1 MDEKT
6 KLLIAIGAA
15 VASNCQ
21 PCLERL
27 HDLAP
32 LSDASE
38 KELQEAINIA
48 KSSGGSLLILSV
60 VDITDEFESEAP
72 GLTDKMTEKLLKSA
86 QKALGKA
93 VTAKVKAKVEVH
105 VGDAYEMI
113 VEIARKKKA
122 DIIVMGS
129 HGRTGLT
136 RLLMGSVTSRVI
148 GHAPCSVIV
157 VKA

>member
-1 MDEKT
+1 MYRNIILAYDGSKF
-6 KLLIAIGAA
+6 
-15 VASNCQ
+15 SNK
-21 PCLERL
+21 
-27 HDLAP
+27 A
-32 LSDASE
+32 
-38 KELQEAINIA
+38 LQEAISLA

-86 QKALGKA
+86 QKAMAKTVA
-93 VTAKVKAKVEVH
+93 AKVKARVEVH

-113 VEIARKKKA
+113 VDIAKKKKA
-122 DIIVMGS
+122 DVIVMGS

-148 GHAPCSVIV
+148 GHAPCSVLV
-157 VKA
+157 VRS

>member
-1 MDEKT
+1 MYKNIVLAYDGSKF
-6 KLLIAIGAA
+6 
-15 VASNCQ
+15 SNK
-21 PCLERL
+21 
-27 HDLAP
+27 A
-32 LSDASE
+32 
-38 KELQEAINIA
+38 LQEAISLA

-72 GLTDKMTEKLLKSA
+72 GLTDKMTGKLLKLA
-86 QKALGKA
+86 QKALEKTVAAG
-93 VTAKVKAKVEVH
+93 VKAKVEVH

-113 VEIARKKKA
+113 VEISKKKKA

-148 GHAPCSVIV
+148 GHAPCSVLV

>member
-1 MDEKT
+1 MYKNIVLAYDGSKF
-6 KLLIAIGAA
+6 
-15 VASNCQ
+15 SNKA
-21 PCLERL
+21 L
-27 HDLAP
+27 
-32 LSDASE
+32 
-38 KELQEAINIA
+38 KEAISIA

-72 GLTDKMTEKLLKSA
+72 GLTDKMTEKLLKLA
-86 QKALGKA
+86 QKALEKA
-93 VTAKVKAKVEVH
+93 VAAEVKAKVEVH

-113 VEIARKKKA
+113 VDISKKKKA

-148 GHAPCSVIV
+148 GHAPCSVLV
-157 VKA
+157 VKAQ

>member
-1 MDEKT
+1 MYKNI
-6 KLLIAIGAA
+6 LLAYDGSKF
-15 VASNCQ
+15 SNK
-21 PCLERL
+21 
-27 HDLAP
+27 A
-32 LSDASE
+32 
-38 KELQEAINIA
+38 LQEAISLA

-86 QKALGKA
+86 QKAMAKTVA
-93 VTAKVKAKVEVH
+93 AKVKARVEVH

-113 VEIARKKKA
+113 VDIAKKKKA
-122 DIIVMGS
+122 DVIVMGS

-148 GHAPCSVIV
+148 GHAPCSVLV
-157 VKA
+157 VRS

>member
-1 MDEKT
+1 MYKSIVLAYDGSKF
-6 KLLIAIGAA
+6 
-15 VASNCQ
+15 SNK
-21 PCLERL
+21 
-27 HDLAP
+27 A
-32 LSDASE
+32 
-38 KELQEAINIA
+38 LQEAINIA
-48 KSSGGSLLILSV
+48 KSSGGSLLILSI
-60 VDITDEFESEAP
+60 VDITDEFEAQAP
-72 GLTDKMTEKLLKSA
+72 GLTDRMTEKLLKLS
-86 QKALGKA
+86 QKALQKA

-113 VEIARKKKA
+113 VDISKKKKA

-148 GHAPCSVIV
+148 GHAPCSVLV

>member
-1 MDEKT
+1 MYKNIVLAYDGSKF
-6 KLLIAIGAA
+6 
-15 VASNCQ
+15 SNK
-21 PCLERL
+21 
-27 HDLAP
+27 A
-32 LSDASE
+32 
-38 KELQEAINIA
+38 LQEAINIA

-72 GLTDKMTEKLLKSA
+72 GLTDKMAGKLLKLA
-86 QKALGKA
+86 QKALEKA
-93 VTAKVKAKVEVH
+93 ATAKVKAKVEVH

-113 VEIARKKKA
+113 VDISKKKKA

-148 GHAPCSVIV
+148 GHAPCSVLV

>member
-1 MDEKT
+1 MYKNIVLAYDGSKF
-6 KLLIAIGAA
+6 
-15 VASNCQ
+15 SNK
-21 PCLERL
+21 
-27 HDLAP
+27 A
-32 LSDASE
+32 
-38 KELQEAINIA
+38 LQEAISIA
-48 KSSGGSLLILSV
+48 KSSGGSLLILSI
-60 VDITDEFESEAP
+60 VDITDEFEAQAP
-72 GLTDKMTEKLLKSA
+72 GLTDRMTEKLLKLS
-86 QKALGKA
+86 QKALQKA

-113 VEIARKKKA
+113 VDISKKKKA

-148 GHAPCSVIV
+148 GHAPCSVLV

>member
-1 MDEKT
+1 MYRNIILAYDGSKF
-6 KLLIAIGAA
+6 
-15 VASNCQ
+15 SNK
-21 PCLERL
+21 
-27 HDLAP
+27 A
-32 LSDASE
+32 
-38 KELQEAINIA
+38 LQEAISIA
-48 KSSGGSLLILSV
+48 KSSGGSLVILSV

-72 GLTDKMTEKLLKSA
+72 GLTDKMTEKLLKLA

-93 VTAKVKAKVEVH
+93 VAAKVKARIEVH

-113 VEIARKKKA
+113 VDIAKKKKA
-122 DIIVMGS
+122 DVIVMGS

-148 GHAPCSVIV
+148 GHAPCAVLV

>member
-1 MDEKT
+1 MYRNI
-6 KLLIAIGAA
+6 LLAYDGSMF
-15 VASNCQ
+15 SNK
-21 PCLERL
+21 
-27 HDLAP
+27 A
-32 LSDASE
+32 
-38 KELQEAINIA
+38 LQEAIRIA

-72 GLTDKMTEKLLKSA
+72 GLTDKLTEKLLKLA

-93 VTAKVKAKVEVH
+93 VAAKVKAKVEVH

-113 VEIARKKKA
+113 VDIAKKKKA

-148 GHAPCSVIV
+148 GHAPCSVLV

>member
-1 MDEKT
+1 MYKNIVLAYDGSKF
-6 KLLIAIGAA
+6 
-15 VASNCQ
+15 SNK
-21 PCLERL
+21 
-27 HDLAP
+27 A
-32 LSDASE
+32 
-38 KELQEAINIA
+38 LQEALRIA

-86 QKALGKA
+86 QKALEKA
-93 VTAKVKAKVEVH
+93 VAAKVKAKVEVH

-113 VEIARKKKA
+113 VETARKKKA

-157 VKA
+157 VRA

>member
-1 MDEKT
+1 MYRNIVLAYDGSKY
-6 KLLIAIGAA
+6 
-15 VASNCQ
+15 SNK
-21 PCLERL
+21 
-27 HDLAP
+27 A
-32 LSDASE
+32 
-38 KELQEAINIA
+38 LQEAIRIA
-48 KSSGGSLLILSV
+48 NSSGGSLLILSI

-72 GLTDKMTEKLLKSA
+72 GLTDKMTEKLLKLA

-93 VTAKVKAKVEVH
+93 IAAKVKARIEVH

-113 VEIARKKKA
+113 VDIAKKKKA

-148 GHAPCSVIV
+148 GHAPCAVLV

>member
-1 MDEKT
+1 MYKNIVLAYDGSKF
-6 KLLIAIGAA
+6 
-15 VASNCQ
+15 SNKA
-21 PCLERL
+21 L
-27 HDLAP
+27 
-32 LSDASE
+32 
-38 KELQEAINIA
+38 KEAISIA

-72 GLTDKMTEKLLKSA
+72 GLTDKMTKKLLKSA
-86 QKALGKA
+86 QKALEKA
-93 VTAKVKAKVEVH
+93 VAAKIKAKVEVH

-113 VEIARKKKA
+113 VDTAKKKKA
-122 DIIVMGS
+122 DVIVMGS

-148 GHAPCSVIV
+148 GHTPCAVLV

>member
-1 MDEKT
+1 MYKNIVLAYDSSKF
-6 KLLIAIGAA
+6 
-15 VASNCQ
+15 SNK
-21 PCLERL
+21 
-27 HDLAP
+27 A
-32 LSDASE
+32 
-38 KELQEAINIA
+38 LQEAISIA
-48 KSSGGSLLILSV
+48 KSSGGSLLILSI

-72 GLTDKMTEKLLKSA
+72 GLTDKMTQKLLKLA
-86 QKALGKA
+86 QKALEKA
-93 VTAKVKAKVEVH
+93 VAAEVKAKVEVH

-113 VEIARKKKA
+113 VDIAKKKKA

-148 GHAPCSVIV
+148 GHSPCAVLV

>member
-1 MDEKT
+1 MYRNIILAYDGSKF
-6 KLLIAIGAA
+6 
-15 VASNCQ
+15 SNK
-21 PCLERL
+21 
-27 HDLAP
+27 A
-32 LSDASE
+32 
-38 KELQEAINIA
+38 LQEAISLA

-72 GLTDKMTEKLLKSA
+72 GLTDKMTEKLLKMA

-93 VTAKVKAKVEVH
+93 VAAKIKAKIEVH

-113 VEIARKKKA
+113 VDIAKKKKA
-122 DIIVMGS
+122 DVIVMGS

-148 GHAPCSVIV
+148 GHAPCSVLV

>member
-1 MDEKT
+1 MYKNIVLAYDGSKY
-6 KLLIAIGAA
+6 
-15 VASNCQ
+15 SNK
-21 PCLERL
+21 
-27 HDLAP
+27 A
-32 LSDASE
+32 
-38 KELQEAINIA
+38 LQEAISIA
-48 KSSGGSLLILSV
+48 KSSGGSLLILSI

-72 GLTDKMTEKLLKSA
+72 GLTDKMTEKLLKLA
-86 QKALGKA
+86 QKALEKA
-93 VTAKVKAKVEVH
+93 LAAKVKARLEVH

-113 VEIARKKKA
+113 VDIAKKKKA

-148 GHAPCSVIV
+148 GHAPCSVLV

>member
-1 MDEKT
+1 MYKNIVLAYDGSKF
-6 KLLIAIGAA
+6 
-15 VASNCQ
+15 SNK
-21 PCLERL
+21 
-27 HDLAP
+27 A
-32 LSDASE
+32 
-38 KELQEAINIA
+38 LQEAINIA

-86 QKALGKA
+86 QKALEKA
-93 VTAKVKAKVEVH
+93 VAAKVKAKVEVH

-113 VEIARKKKA
+113 VETARKKKA

-148 GHAPCSVIV
+148 GHAPCSVMV
-157 VKA
+157 VRA

>member
-1 MDEKT
+1 MYKNIVLAYDGSKF
-6 KLLIAIGAA
+6 
-15 VASNCQ
+15 SNKA
-21 PCLERL
+21 L
-27 HDLAP
+27 
-32 LSDASE
+32 
-38 KELQEAINIA
+38 KEAISIA

-72 GLTDKMTEKLLKSA
+72 GLTDKITERLLRLA

-93 VTAKVKAKVEVH
+93 VAAKVKAKVEVH

-113 VEIARKKKA
+113 VDVAKKKKA
-122 DIIVMGS
+122 DVIVMGS

-148 GHAPCSVIV
+148 GHAPCAVLV

>member
-1 MDEKT
+1 MYKNIVLAYDGSKY
-6 KLLIAIGAA
+6 
-15 VASNCQ
+15 SNK
-21 PCLERL
+21 
-27 HDLAP
+27 A
-32 LSDASE
+32 
-38 KELQEAINIA
+38 LQESISIA
-48 KSSGGSLLILSV
+48 KSSGGSLLILSI

-72 GLTDKMTEKLLKSA
+72 GLTDKMTEKLLKLA
-86 QKALGKA
+86 QKALDKA
-93 VTAKVKAKVEVH
+93 LAAKVKARLEVH

-113 VEIARKKKA
+113 VDIAKKKKA

-148 GHAPCSVIV
+148 GHAPCSVLV

>member
-1 MDEKT
+1 MYKNIVLAYDGSKF
-6 KLLIAIGAA
+6 
-15 VASNCQ
+15 SNK
-21 PCLERL
+21 
-27 HDLAP
+27 A
-32 LSDASE
+32 
-38 KELQEAINIA
+38 LQEAISLA

-72 GLTDKMTEKLLKSA
+72 GLTDRMTEKLLKMS

-93 VTAKVKAKVEVH
+93 FAAKIKAKIEVH

-113 VEIARKKKA
+113 VETARKKKA

-136 RLLMGSVTSRVI
+136 RLFMGSVTSRVI
-148 GHAPCSVIV
+148 GHAPCSVMV
-157 VKA
+157 VRA

>member
-1 MDEKT
+1 MYKNIVLAYDGSKF
-6 KLLIAIGAA
+6 
-15 VASNCQ
+15 SNK
-21 PCLERL
+21 
-27 HDLAP
+27 A
-32 LSDASE
+32 
-38 KELQEAINIA
+38 LQEAISLA

-60 VDITDEFESEAP
+60 VDITDEFEAEAP
-72 GLTDKMTEKLLKSA
+72 GLTDKMTEKLLRSA
-86 QKALGKA
+86 QKALEKA
-93 VTAKVKAKVEVH
+93 VAAKVKAKVEVH

-113 VEIARKKKA
+113 VETARKKKA

-157 VKA
+157 VRA

>member
-1 MDEKT
+1 MYKNIVLAYDGSKF
-6 KLLIAIGAA
+6 
-15 VASNCQ
+15 SNK
-21 PCLERL
+21 
-27 HDLAP
+27 A
-32 LSDASE
+32 
-38 KELQEAINIA
+38 LQEAVSIA
-48 KSSGGSLLILSV
+48 KSSGGSLLILSI

-72 GLTDKMTEKLLKSA
+72 GLTDKMTEKLLKLA
-86 QKALGKA
+86 QKALEKA
-93 VTAKVKAKVEVH
+93 VAAKVKAKVEVH

-148 GHAPCSVIV
+148 GHAPCSVLV
-157 VKA
+157 VRA

>member
-1 MDEKT
+1 MYKNIVLAYDGSKF
-6 KLLIAIGAA
+6 
-15 VASNCQ
+15 SNK
-21 PCLERL
+21 
-27 HDLAP
+27 A
-32 LSDASE
+32 
-38 KELQEAINIA
+38 LQEAISLA

-60 VDITDEFESEAP
+60 VDITDEFEAEAP
-72 GLTDKMTEKLLKSA
+72 GLTDKMTEKLLRSA
-86 QKALGKA
+86 QKALEKA
-93 VTAKVKAKVEVH
+93 VAAKVKAKVEVH

-113 VEIARKKKA
+113 VETARKKKA

>member
-1 MDEKT
+1 MYKNIIMAYDGSKF
-6 KLLIAIGAA
+6 
-15 VASNCQ
+15 SNK
-21 PCLERL
+21 
-27 HDLAP
+27 A
-32 LSDASE
+32 
-38 KELQEAINIA
+38 LQEAISIA

-93 VTAKVKAKVEVH
+93 VAAKVKAKVEVH

-113 VEIARKKKA
+113 VDIAKKKKA
-122 DIIVMGS
+122 DVIVMGS

-148 GHAPCSVIV
+148 GHAPCSVLV

>member
-1 MDEKT
+1 MYRNIVLAYDGSKY
-6 KLLIAIGAA
+6 
-15 VASNCQ
+15 SNK
-21 PCLERL
+21 
-27 HDLAP
+27 A
-32 LSDASE
+32 
-38 KELQEAINIA
+38 LQEAISLA

-86 QKALGKA
+86 QKALEKA
-93 VTAKVKAKVEVH
+93 VAARVKAKVEVH
-105 VGDAYEMI
+105 VGDAYEML
-113 VEIARKKKA
+113 VDIAKKKKA
-122 DIIVMGS
+122 DVIVMGS

-148 GHAPCSVIV
+148 GHAPCQVLV

>member
-1 MDEKT
+1 MYRNVVLAYDGSKF
-6 KLLIAIGAA
+6 
-15 VASNCQ
+15 SNK
-21 PCLERL
+21 
-27 HDLAP
+27 A
-32 LSDASE
+32 
-38 KELQEAINIA
+38 LQEAVSMA
-48 KSSGGSLLILSV
+48 KSSGGNLLILSV

-72 GLTDKMTEKLLKSA
+72 GLTDKMTEKLMKSA

-93 VTAKVKAKVEVH
+93 VAAKVKAKVEVH
-105 VGDAYEMI
+105 VGDAYEII
-113 VEIARKKKA
+113 VDIAKKKKA

-148 GHAPCSVIV
+148 GHAPCAVLV

>member
-1 MDEKT
+1 MYKNIVLAYDGSKF
-6 KLLIAIGAA
+6 
-15 VASNCQ
+15 SNK
-21 PCLERL
+21 
-27 HDLAP
+27 A
-32 LSDASE
+32 
-38 KELQEAINIA
+38 LQEALRIA

-93 VTAKVKAKVEVH
+93 VAAKVKAKVEVH

-113 VEIARKKKA
+113 VETARKKKA
-122 DIIVMGS
+122 DVIVIGS

-157 VKA
+157 VRA

>member
-1 MDEKT
+1 MYKNIVLAYDGSKF
-6 KLLIAIGAA
+6 
-15 VASNCQ
+15 SNK
-21 PCLERL
+21 
-27 HDLAP
+27 A
-32 LSDASE
+32 
-38 KELQEAINIA
+38 LQEAINIA

-72 GLTDKMTEKLLKSA
+72 GLTDKMAGKLLKLA
-86 QKALGKA
+86 QKALEKA
-93 VTAKVKAKVEVH
+93 VDAKVKAKVEVH

-113 VEIARKKKA
+113 VDIARKKKA

-148 GHAPCSVIV
+148 GHAPCSVLV